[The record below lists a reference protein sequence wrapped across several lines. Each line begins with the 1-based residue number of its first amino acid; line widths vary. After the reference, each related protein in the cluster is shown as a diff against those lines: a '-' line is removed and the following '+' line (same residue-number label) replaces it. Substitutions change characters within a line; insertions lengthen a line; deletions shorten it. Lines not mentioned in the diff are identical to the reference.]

1 MSLRARLTIEFRVC
15 QRRNR
20 LRNRLMTE
28 PETRRRRGATLADV
42 AASAGVSASTASRAL
57 NGRGELSTATRT
69 AVLEAAERLGFS
81 PSPLAR
87 SLRTRQTYTVGF
99 VVPDVASPFY
109 AASLKGAQAV
119 LEAAGYR
126 VMLMDSEQSV
136 EGEAAALRTLV
147 NHQVDGLLVAT
158 AGVDAA
164 VFEDAVGDEPTPC
177 VFLDSVVDGVGV
189 GAVTLENAAGID
201 LLVEHLREHGHTRI
215 ALIAGSQQETSGR
228 ERLEAFVAA
237 VERAG
242 ADTADELVRACPW
255 TQEAGAEQARQ
266 LLALDRPP
274 TAIVAASVEL
284 GLGCLAVCRELGLA
298 LPDELALVTFDDPY
312 FGALLEPSLTAVG
325 YDTGEVGRAAA
336 RLLVEAMQSERPV
349 RREVRVPVTL
359 VRRRSCG
366 CEVP

>member
-1 MSLRARLTIEFRVC
+1 
-15 QRRNR
+15 
-20 LRNRLMTE
+20 MTE

-69 AVLEAAERLGFS
+69 AVLEAAERLGFR

-109 AASLKGAQAV
+109 AASLKGAQSV

-136 EGEAAALRTLV
+136 EGEVAALRTLV
-147 NHQVDGLLVAT
+147 DHQVDGLLVAT
-158 AGVDAA
+158 AGVDAPA
-164 VFEDAVGDEPTPC
+164 FEDAVGVEATPC

-189 GAVTLENAAGID
+189 GTVTLENAVGMD
-201 LLVEHLREHGHTRI
+201 LLVEHLRGHGHTRI
-215 ALIAGSQQETSGR
+215 GLIAGSQQETSGR

-237 VERAG
+237 VARVG
-242 ADTADELVRACPW
+242 ADTAPELVRACPW
-255 TQEAGAEQARQ
+255 TQAAGAEQARE
-266 LLALDRPP
+266 LLALERRP

-298 LPDELALVTFDDPY
+298 LPEELALATFDDPY
-312 FGALLEPSLTAVG
+312 FGALLEPSLSAVG
-325 YDTGEVGRAAA
+325 YDTSEVGRAAA

-349 RREVRVPVTL
+349 RREVRVPVNL

-366 CEVP
+366 CEAL

>member
-1 MSLRARLTIEFRVC
+1 
-15 QRRNR
+15 
-20 LRNRLMTE
+20 MTE
-28 PETRRRRGATLADV
+28 RESRKRGATLADV

-69 AVLEAAERLGFS
+69 AVIEAAERLGFR

-136 EGEAAALRTLV
+136 DGELAALRTLV
-147 NHQVDGLLVAT
+147 DHQVDGLLVAT
-158 AGVDAA
+158 AGVDASE
-164 VFEDAVGDEPTPC
+164 FEDAVGDERTPC

-189 GAVTLENAAGID
+189 GAVTLENAVGME
-201 LLVEHLREHGHTRI
+201 LLVEHMRSHGHTRI
-215 ALIAGSQQETSGR
+215 GLVAGSQQETSGS

-237 VERAG
+237 VARLG
-242 ADTADELVRACPW
+242 LDTSPELVRACPW
-255 TQEAGAEQARQ
+255 TQAAGAEEARA
-266 LLALDRPP
+266 LLALDPRP

-284 GLGCLAVCRELGLA
+284 GLGCLAVSRELGLE
-298 LPDELALVTFDDPY
+298 LPGELALATFDDPY

-325 YDTGEVGRAAA
+325 YDTSEVGRAAA
-336 RLLVEAMQSERPV
+336 ALLVQAMQSDGPA

-366 CEVP
+366 CEAP